1 MSNKIHIHLS
11 NLENLPTLEEK
22 LLYVTNEIG
31 ISPGSIEFKYSNIN
45 TVLASYLTIREAIVE
60 LLEEKKSAWVKTI
73 EQAKEEYVKEN
84 YISYEKLSTMTLKEI
99 AELID

>member
-1 MSNKIHIHLS
+1 MSNKIHLP
-11 NLENLPTLEEK
+11 NLEKLSTLEEK

-31 ISPGSIEFKYSNIN
+31 ISPTDVEFNYTNIN
-45 TVLASYLTIREAIVE
+45 TILTAYLNIREDFID

-73 EQAKEEYVKEN
+73 EQAKEEYVKQN
-84 YISYEKLSTMTLKEI
+84 YISYEKLSSMTLKEI

>member
-1 MSNKIHIHLS
+1 MSNKNHLS
-11 NLENLPTLEEK
+11 NLKKLSTLEEK
-22 LLYVTNEIG
+22 ILYVATEIG
-31 ISPGSIEFKYSNIN
+31 ISPKDIEFNYTDIN
-45 TVLASYLTIREAIVE
+45 VILASYLNIREDFID